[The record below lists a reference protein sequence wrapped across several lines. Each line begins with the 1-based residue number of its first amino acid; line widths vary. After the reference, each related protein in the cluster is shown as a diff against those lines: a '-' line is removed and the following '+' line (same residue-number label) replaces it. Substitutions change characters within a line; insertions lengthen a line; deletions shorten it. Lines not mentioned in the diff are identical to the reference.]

1 MIGGLK
7 VVKRSP
13 DYRRLHPELQAPV
26 PSDSWYMGHWGFFA
40 FDLRPQNPVESS
52 EQERIALFTVDL
64 RGLKLE
70 SVKVV
75 KADAEQ
81 AEAHVEDLNDSEQS
95 QSLPLPSD
103 W

>member
-13 DYRRLHPELQAPV
+13 DYRRLHAELQAPV

-40 FDLRPQNPVESS
+40 FDLRPQTPQERDG
-52 EQERIALFTVDL
+52 QERIVLFTVDL
-64 RGLKLE
+64 RGPKLE

-75 KADAEQ
+75 KTDVGQ
-81 AEAHVEDLNDSEQS
+81 AEAEVEDLHDSAQS